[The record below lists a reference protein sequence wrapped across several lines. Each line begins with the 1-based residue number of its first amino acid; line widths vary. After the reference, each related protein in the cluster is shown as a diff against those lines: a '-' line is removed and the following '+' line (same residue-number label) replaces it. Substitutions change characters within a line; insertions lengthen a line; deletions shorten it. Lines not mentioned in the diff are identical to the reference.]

1 MCVCVCHVTAE
12 AVVAESV
19 VVIKKLLQMQPK
31 ENKDLIVQV
40 ARLADRVQV
49 TSILASPLSLL
60 CTQIGWR
67 GFVVAVTRMSWGAGV
82 ILLGGTVSE

>member
-1 MCVCVCHVTAE
+1 MKCIDRYTDQCVCVCVSFTAE

-31 ENKDLIVQV
+31 ENKDLIAQV

-49 TSILASPLSLL
+49 TSLLFLFSFSPA
-60 CTQIGWR
+60 CTNWP
-67 GFVVAVTRMSWGAGV
+67 VLVAMECQE
-82 ILLGGTVSE
+82 GGND

>member
-1 MCVCVCHVTAE
+1 MCLCYLFAE

-31 ENKDLIVQV
+31 ENKDLIAQV

-49 TSILASPLSLL
+49 TFLQYTEKFDFDD
-60 CTQIGWR
+60 CCMD
-67 GFVVAVTRMSWGAGV
+67 VV
-82 ILLGGTVSE
+82 

>member
-1 MCVCVCHVTAE
+1 MCVSLTAE

-31 ENKDLIVQV
+31 ENKDLIAQV

-49 TSILASPLSLL
+49 TSLPTFSLSFFLSLSL
-60 CTQIGWR
+60 SLSLFIVQKLS
-67 GFVVAVTRMSWGAGV
+67 VLVAIMSW
-82 ILLGGTVSE
+82 I